1 MYDFP
6 VLPRASLT
14 RSDAHVM
21 FLLVEQM
28 YLQVGINSLLTADL
42 ASFIYLLLQ
51 NDVGEE
57 LMRK

>member
-42 ASFIYLLLQ
+42 ASFIYYCKIML
-51 NDVGEE
+51 E
-57 LMRK
+57 KSS